1 MIKLMQNYIHLQ
13 NWLFKKEPFAFLFDL
28 HHHKV
33 QNFYSPHS
41 FLVTYSVGVRPKCFL
56 NTVEK

>member
-28 HHHKV
+28 HRHKAHFSILRALFGLHILLV
-33 QNFYSPHS
+33 SDQNAF
-41 FLVTYSVGVRPKCFL
+41 
-56 NTVEK
+56 